1 MTPETAPGAPTADRR
16 RTAAPERDDDR
27 RMLLTGNHAAAY
39 GAMLARP
46 EVVPIYP
53 ITPQT
58 PIAEKISGPA
68 ALGRVRRRPH
78 DGRVASTRP

>member
-1 MTPETAPGAPTADRR
+1 
-16 RTAAPERDDDR
+16 
-27 RMLLTGNHAAAY
+27 MLLTGNHAAAY

-58 PIAEKISGPA
+58 PIAEKISDLQLSGEFDVDLMTA
-68 ALGRVRRRPH
+68 ESEHSAM
-78 DGRVASTRP
+78 